1 MHVSA
6 QVRLI
11 PSLRVHSRSGE
22 PLRLPG
28 SQSQLTPCSLVRWP
42 GLHRGRFP
50 GSVCS
55 PAAGKRRPD
64 RPAGLPAVCSPLT
77 GPELGRSRASS
88 PLSRTSSSRAAGQSK
103 RVHPRL
109 PLCPPP
115 SFMPVP
121 VCSSQQCFDT
131 RVVSDSPVD
140 QERVKSQPTLPLLC
154 SHCPPPLPDVL
165 RLAPGTSD
173 PFQEALP
180 PPQHLWAPSPTSF
193 TSLLQPRS
201 PKQRVC
207 LGRLPRPAWLT
218 VF

>member
-1 MHVSA
+1 MWADLERSA
-6 QVRLI
+6 SPR
-11 PSLRVHSRSGE
+11 SLRVHSRSCE

-28 SQSQLTPCSLVRWP
+28 SQFHLTPRSLVHWP
-42 GLHRGRFP
+42 ELHRGRSP

-55 PAAGKRRPD
+55 PEAGKRHPD
-64 RPAGLPAVCSPLT
+64 RPAGLPAACSPLT
-77 GPELGRSRASS
+77 GPQPGRSRPSS

-109 PLCPPP
+109 PSCPPP

-121 VCSSQQCFDT
+121 VCLVSSQT
-131 RVVSDSPVD
+131 RVVSDSPAD
-140 QERVKSQPTLPLLC
+140 QERVKSQPTLLLLC
-154 SHCPPPLPDVL
+154 SHCPPPLPDVP

-173 PFQEALP
+173 PLQEALP
-180 PPQHLWAPSPTSF
+180 SPQHLWAPSPTSF